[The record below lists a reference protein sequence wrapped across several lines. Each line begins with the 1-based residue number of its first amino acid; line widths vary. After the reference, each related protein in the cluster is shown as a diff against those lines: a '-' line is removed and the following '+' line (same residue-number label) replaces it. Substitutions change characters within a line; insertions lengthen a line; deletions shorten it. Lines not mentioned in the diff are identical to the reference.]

1 MYEIF
6 KALLEKKGLRAI
18 DVTNATGIKATTL
31 SEWKSGKSKPNTE
44 KMIKI
49 AHFLGVSVEYLV
61 TGEDVKGKEYF
72 LNDET
77 VEIAK
82 AIYENKT
89 LYETFK
95 LLLNLDEKSLT
106 SIMPILQVLNN

>member
-6 KALLEKKGLRAI
+6 EKILELKGLKPI
-18 DVTNATGIKATTL
+18 DVANGTGIRKSSFT
-31 SEWKSGKSKPNTE
+31 EWKNGKSKPNTE

-49 AHFLGVSVEYLV
+49 AHFLDVSVEYLV

-106 SIMPILQVLNN
+106 SIIPILQVLNN